1 MRPQMSKYKRVA
13 SYFSVSVVAAPFK
26 NCLNYSE
33 SKYLFWPR
41 WSSHFHGVLRKAIQD
56 SCRYCGVTQKMKIC
70 CNDRWGGDHDHDH
83 DHEAEIRNCITQK
96 AGRETLPMLLSRI
109 HHEKQPKCQ
118 TYSSVKVSHH
128 GTYGCSCPQV
138 SEKFAT
144 LIFLKKDEEGKA
156 KRKGE
161 DA

>member
-1 MRPQMSKYKRVA
+1 MSLLWGDPKDENLLQMTDDA
-13 SYFSVSVVAAPFK
+13 
-26 NCLNYSE
+26 
-33 SKYLFWPR
+33 
-41 WSSHFHGVLRKAIQD
+41 
-56 SCRYCGVTQKMKIC
+56 VT
-70 CNDRWGGDHDHDH
+70 NDHDH

-96 AGRETLPMLLSRI
+96 AGRETLPMLSSRI

-144 LIFLKKDEEGKA
+144 LSFLKKDERGKRKEKA
-156 KRKGE
+156 KTPSKKVNATLLFNAATRRPSKQFVNF
-161 DA
+161 